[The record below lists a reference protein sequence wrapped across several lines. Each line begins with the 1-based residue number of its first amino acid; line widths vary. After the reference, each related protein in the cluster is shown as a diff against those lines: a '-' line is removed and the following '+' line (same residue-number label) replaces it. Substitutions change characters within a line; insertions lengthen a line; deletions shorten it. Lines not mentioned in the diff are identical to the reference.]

1 MRGVAAQVVQIYI
14 YVVII
19 SIVLSW
25 FRVPGDH
32 PVAAVQ
38 RAVDRV
44 VDPVLAPIR
53 RMLPAVRVGG
63 MGLDLSPIILI
74 LGLQFLLIAIR

>member
-1 MRGVAAQVVQIYI
+1 MRVLGQVLQIYI
-14 YVVII
+14 YIVII

-25 FRVPGDH
+25 FRVPSDH
-32 PVAAVQ
+32 PVAAVH
-38 RAVDRV
+38 RGVNRL

-53 RMLPAVRVGG
+53 RLVPPLRIGG

-74 LGLQFLLIAIR
+74 IGLQVLYGLLV